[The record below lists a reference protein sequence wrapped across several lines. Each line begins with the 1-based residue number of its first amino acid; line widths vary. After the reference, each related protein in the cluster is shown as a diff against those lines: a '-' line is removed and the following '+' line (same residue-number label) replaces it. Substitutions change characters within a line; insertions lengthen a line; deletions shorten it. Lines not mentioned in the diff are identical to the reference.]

1 MQYPLISEYIDAIS
15 MAEDNLDELSNLAP
29 VLDKRGKPV
38 MSGGNFAA
46 VFKMQ
51 DRTTGKY
58 YALKC
63 FTREQDTRQEDYI
76 KIAKELSYVSS
87 PYIVGVRYL
96 PKELFVDT
104 TQSDEEEFPVLLMDW
119 VEGQTLDNYLRSNI
133 NNSAAIRELS
143 SAFNRMA
150 IWLLTQPFA
159 HGDLKPDNIIVNAS
173 GELVLVDYDG
183 MYVPSMKG
191 KKSKETG
198 SPNFRHPQR
207 FDEWFDETIDDFSLS
222 LMATALYALTLQPDL
237 LQQYEA
243 KDAILFTEKDLLNLP
258 QSKLYS
264 SLSALLY
271 DKTFAKLFSLLQL
284 SFARVAIRGQYATM
298 FAQDEAKQ
306 EAYKSLYD
314 KAMKLYQTSDDK
326 TEAYRLLFQAAD
338 MDFVSNHIQVCF
350 KTDED
355 IKREKARIES
365 YTSLATNNDATAQL
379 IIGECYYFG
388 WGVEQDYGK
397 AVEWYKKSAEQGNAV
412 AQCNLVYC
420 YHKGQGVEQ
429 DYGRAVEWLN
439 KSAEQGNA
447 VAQCILGIC
456 YEYGQG
462 VEQDYKKAVEWYKK
476 SAEQGNAVAQ
486 KNLGVCYYKG
496 QGVDQDYK
504 QAVEWYKK
512 SAEQGYAAAQCN
524 LGYCYHKG
532 QGVEQDYKK
541 AVEWYKKSAEQGYAA
556 AQFDLGYCY
565 QYGQGVDK
573 DYRKAVENYEFAAKN
588 SSVKAQKRL
597 AEIYKKGIL
606 GVSKNQKESF
616 KWYLIAAKGGNYDAA
631 FYVALSYAN
640 GNGIDKD
647 YVEAVRWYKIA
658 AEHGSSSAMNN
669 LAVCY
674 ENGHGV
680 EKDEEKA
687 FSLYLKAAEAGG
699 LIAANNVSV
708 CYQKGTGTEVNP
720 QQALFWKEKAAQGG
734 NSKAQGVLAE
744 WYFKGYGTER
754 NYEKALYYFIKSK
767 LDKEENIIDI
777 ENLFDFIIHKA
788 SDGIA
793 LFQYLLAKCYA
804 YGVFVPKDW
813 SSSMMW
819 YEKSAANGFIESLI
833 KLRRIDSISTE
844 ATKEEKAAGV
854 KDEHGVLYSQDWKKV
869 LSCSFVHCKSY
880 NIRKGT
886 RVICNGAFDN
896 QCIERLIIPSSVVA
910 IGENPFASDSYY
922 HGTKIA
928 IENQSPNYIVN
939 EDALYTKDGRTIVSY
954 WGKQTQFAVPEQV
967 RYIAHGCFSNARNL
981 ETIFI
986 PQGVE
991 SIGRKAFECCYSLK
1005 SLDLPK
1011 SVKFIGESA
1020 FWGCE
1025 ALEEIWSLGSI
1036 RIIEP
1041 NTFEGCNLKYV
1052 HFPSC
1057 LVSIMDDAF
1066 NSNRK
1071 LRNIDLP
1078 DTLETIGN
1086 HAFAYCSNLERINLG
1101 DSVKFIGD
1109 FCFYGCAI
1117 NEVRLPSSL
1126 TNLGTRPFDNV
1137 GNIIT
1142 KRDSLYKAEG
1152 GMLINTKTKN
1162 LECIFGDSPFVTL
1175 KDIKSISPLAFYES
1189 KVVEVVLSND
1199 VILLPEY
1206 TFYNSQDLINIKLS
1220 DRLES
1225 IGTGSFYGCEKLC
1238 GISIPKSV
1246 QEVNSGAFCRC
1257 VSLEMIELKGLA
1269 TNVSESI
1276 IEYIDYEH
1284 FPSAY
1289 HSHRIKGSITRDIGD
1304 WNYEPNAESVK
1315 CITIV
1320 VPKSTKNKYT
1330 FKPVYH
1336 LELDEREMD
1345 RRFKII
1351 ENDENC

>member
-1 MQYPLISEYIDAIS
+1 MKESKTTFAYIVEHMSEPSFEKVRNISYDFVQKLSSE
-15 MAEDNLDELSNLAP
+15 LVDELFDQLNRG
-29 VLDKRGKPV
+29 VEILDSEPLLQMYFYSYGQMHAEKL
-38 MSGGNFAA
+38 M
-46 VFKMQ
+46 
-51 DRTTGKY
+51 
-58 YALKC
+58 YALK
-63 FTREQDTRQEDYI
+63 Q
-76 KIAKELSYVSS
+76 LS
-87 PYIVGVRYL
+87 PYIKSAKKIDIIDYGCGQGLATMCYHDFVNDYNLQQQVRSITLIEPSAFALSRAELLCSCFFPEASITAIQKGFDELLGDEIRIDVDCPTLHLFSNILDVESYDIVPL
-96 PKELFVDT
+96 ADKIKASCQGDNEFVIVSPMQNARRMGRLKEFVDFLGVNCYFEKYLDKQQLREDKDWT
-104 TQSDEEEFPVLLMDW
+104 CCAMLCSTRNSEMAAINIEEVHWKAKEFFDDVTLWCNKESSKAIFDEVRICAENGDAECMNVMGLFYTKGIW
-119 VEGQTLDNYLRSNI
+119 VEKCNKKAFAWFKLAAEYGFPRAVRNLALMYAKGYGVEKNKSLAIEIMNKIKECDTPIYYLSLGEIEKMDGSHEAAFENFRIAAELGNARAKCFYGTYLLKGECCDKNI
-133 NNSAAIRELS
+133 MLGVKNIRSAAKDGI
-143 SAFNRMA
+143 APA
-150 IWLLTQPFA
+150 CLLLA
-159 HGDLKPDNIIVNAS
+159 RYY
-173 GELVLVDYDG
+173 E
-183 MYVPSMKG
+183 KG
-191 KKSKETG
+191 
-198 SPNFRHPQR
+198 
-207 FDEWFDETIDDFSLS
+207 
-222 LMATALYALTLQPDL
+222 
-237 LQQYEA
+237 
-243 KDAILFTEKDLLNLP
+243 FTEGGIE
-258 QSKLYS
+258 QSN
-264 SLSALLY
+264 
-271 DKTFAKLFSLLQL
+271 T
-284 SFARVAIRGQYATM
+284 
-298 FAQDEAKQ
+298 
-306 EAYKSLYD
+306 
-314 KAMKLYQTSDDK
+314 
-326 TEAYRLLFQAAD
+326 
-338 MDFVSNHIQVCF
+338 
-350 KTDED
+350 
-355 IKREKARIES
+355 
-365 YTSLATNNDATAQL
+365 LA
-379 IIGECYYFG
+379 
-388 WGVEQDYGK
+388 VK
-397 AVEWYKKSAEQGNAV
+397 
-412 AQCNLVYC
+412 
-420 YHKGQGVEQ
+420 
-429 DYGRAVEWLN
+429 
-439 KSAEQGNA
+439 
-447 VAQCILGIC
+447 
-456 YEYGQG
+456 
-462 VEQDYKKAVEWYKK
+462 
-476 SAEQGNAVAQ
+476 
-486 KNLGVCYYKG
+486 
-496 QGVDQDYK
+496 
-504 QAVEWYKK
+504 
-512 SAEQGYAAAQCN
+512 
-524 LGYCYHKG
+524 
-532 QGVEQDYKK
+532 
-541 AVEWYKKSAEQGYAA
+541 
-556 AQFDLGYCY
+556 
-565 QYGQGVDK
+565 
-573 DYRKAVENYEFAAKN
+573 NYESAAKN

-640 GNGIDKD
+640 GNGIDKN

-687 FSLYLKAAEAGG
+687 FSLYLKAADAGG

-720 QQALFWKEKAAQGG
+720 QQALFWKEKAAEGG
-734 NSKAQGVLAE
+734 NSKAQGMLAE

-754 NYEKALYYFIKSK
+754 NYEKALYWFIKSK

-813 SSSMMW
+813 PLSMMW
-819 YEKSAANGFIESLI
+819 YEKSAANGFVESLI

-922 HGTKIA
+922 HDTKIA

-981 ETIFI
+981 ETIFV

-991 SIGRKAFECCYSLK
+991 SIGRKAFEDCYSLK

-1066 NSNRK
+1066 NSNSE

-1137 GNIIT
+1137 DNIIT

-1162 LECIFGDSPFVTL
+1162 LECIFGDSPFITL

-1206 TFYNSQDLINIKLS
+1206 AFYNSQDLINIKLS

-1225 IGTGSFYGCEKLC
+1225 IGTGSFYGCKKLC

-1246 QEVNSGAFCRC
+1246 QEVNSGAFCKC
-1257 VSLEMIELKGLA
+1257 VSLEMIELKGSA

-1289 HSHRIKGSITRDIGD
+1289 HSHCMTMGCITGEIGD
-1304 WNYEPNAESVK
+1304 WNYEPNIESFK

-1336 LELDEREMD
+1336 LEWDQREMD

>member
-1 MQYPLISEYIDAIS
+1 MKESKTTFAYIVEHMSDPSFEKVCNISHDFVQKLSFE
-15 MAEDNLDELSNLAP
+15 LVDELFDQLNRGIEILDSEPLLQMYFYSYGQMHAEKLIYAFKQLSPYIKSSKKIDIIDYGCGQGLATMCYHDFIKDHNLQQQVRTITLIEPSAFALSRAELLCSCFFPDASITAIQKDFDELLGDEIRIDVDYPTLHLFSNILDVESYDIVPLADKIKTSCQGDNEFVIVSP
-29 VLDKRGKPV
+29 MQNARRMGRLEDFVEFLGVNCYFRKYLDKQQLREDKDLTCCA
-38 MSGGNFAA
+38 MLCSTRNREFATIN
-46 VFKMQ
+46 VEEVRRK
-51 DRTTGKY
+51 
-58 YALKC
+58 
-63 FTREQDTRQEDYI
+63 
-76 KIAKELSYVSS
+76 AKELFNDVTLWCDKESTKAIFDEVRICAENGDAKYMYAMGVI
-87 PYIVGVRYL
+87 YIKGILVKKCY
-96 PKELFVDT
+96 KEAFAWFKLAA
-104 TQSDEEEFPVLLMDW
+104 EYGFP
-119 VEGQTLDNYLRSNI
+119 Q
-133 NNSAAIRELS
+133 AIRNMALMYARGHGVEKNISLAIKIINKIKECDTPIYYLS
-143 SAFNRMA
+143 LGEIEKMAGSNEAAF
-150 IWLLTQPFA
+150 
-159 HGDLKPDNIIVNAS
+159 
-173 GELVLVDYDG
+173 E
-183 MYVPSMKG
+183 
-191 KKSKETG
+191 
-198 SPNFRHPQR
+198 NFR
-207 FDEWFDETIDDFSLS
+207 I
-222 LMATALYALTLQPDL
+222 
-237 LQQYEA
+237 
-243 KDAILFTEKDLLNLP
+243 
-258 QSKLYS
+258 
-264 SLSALLY
+264 
-271 DKTFAKLFSLLQL
+271 
-284 SFARVAIRGQYATM
+284 
-298 FAQDEAKQ
+298 
-306 EAYKSLYD
+306 
-314 KAMKLYQTSDDK
+314 
-326 TEAYRLLFQAAD
+326 AA
-338 MDFVSNHIQVCF
+338 
-350 KTDED
+350 E
-355 IKREKARIES
+355 
-365 YTSLATNNDATAQL
+365 L
-379 IIGECYYFG
+379 
-388 WGVEQDYGK
+388 
-397 AVEWYKKSAEQGNAV
+397 GNAR
-412 AQCNLVYC
+412 AKCFYGTYLLKGEYC
-420 YHKGQGVEQ
+420 DK
-429 DYGRAVEWLN
+429 N
-439 KSAEQGNA
+439 I
-447 VAQCILGIC
+447 ILGIKNIRSAAKDGVAPAC
-456 YEYGQG
+456 LLLARYYEKGFTEGDIDQSNTL
-462 VEQDYKKAVEWYKK
+462 AVK
-476 SAEQGNAVAQ
+476 
-486 KNLGVCYYKG
+486 YY
-496 QGVDQDYK
+496 
-504 QAVEWYKK
+504 E
-512 SAEQGYAAAQCN
+512 S
-524 LGYCYHKG
+524 
-532 QGVEQDYKK
+532 
-541 AVEWYKKSAEQGYAA
+541 
-556 AQFDLGYCY
+556 
-565 QYGQGVDK
+565 
-573 DYRKAVENYEFAAKN
+573 AAKN
-588 SSVKAQKRL
+588 FNIKAQKRL
-597 AEIYKKGIL
+597 AEIYKNGIL

-616 KWYLIAAKGGNYDAA
+616 KWYLIAAESGDYDAA

-640 GNGIDKD
+640 GNGIDKN

-680 EKDEEKA
+680 EKDEKKA

-708 CYQKGTGTEVNP
+708 CYQKGTETEVNP
-720 QQALFWKEKAAQGG
+720 QQALFWKEKAAEDG

-754 NYEKALYYFIKSK
+754 NYEKALYWFIKSK

-813 SSSMMW
+813 SLSMMW
-819 YEKSAANGFIESLI
+819 YEKSAANGFVESLI

-922 HGTKIA
+922 HDTKIA

-981 ETIFI
+981 ETIFV

-991 SIGRKAFECCYSLK
+991 SIGCKAFEDCYSLK

-1066 NSNRK
+1066 NSNSE

-1162 LECIFGDSPFVTL
+1162 LECIFGDSPFIIL

-1206 TFYNSQDLINIKLS
+1206 AFYNSQDLINIKLS

-1225 IGTGSFYGCEKLC
+1225 IGTGSFYGCKKLC

-1257 VSLEMIELKGLA
+1257 VSLEMIELKGSA

-1276 IEYIDYEH
+1276 FEDKDYEH
-1284 FPSAY
+1284 FPHEYYSPNMTM
-1289 HSHRIKGSITRDIGD
+1289 GCCLVEDPD
-1304 WNYEPNAESVK
+1304 LNYKPNVESFK

-1320 VPKSTKNKYT
+1320 VPKSTKNKYS
-1330 FKPVYH
+1330 FKPVFH
-1336 LELDEREMD
+1336 LELDQREMD

-1351 ENDENC
+1351 ENNENC